1 MSPSALKPFGIL
13 ALYFFIY
20 QWCGVNTITF
30 YAVEVFEVSISIHI
44 LLITETIAVQGQ
56 KGETKTVN
64 ATVVGLIPTRG
75 NELLFLILSFLQF
88 ATKAK
93 ARR

>member
-30 YAVEVFEVSISIHI
+30 YAVEVFEVSISIHYF
-44 LLITETIAVQGQ
+44 LLITEAVVVQGQ
-56 KGETKTVN
+56 KGVTVN
-64 ATVVGLIPTRG
+64 ATVVGLIPTRW
-75 NELLFLILSFLQF
+75 NELLFLILSFLRF